1 MTLEGKVAIITG
13 ASRGIGADI
22 ARHLGGLGVAV
33 AVAARSEEEP
43 DPRLPG
49 TIHSVVQEIEDA
61 GGRALAVRTN
71 VRYIE
76 DTQALVDATVAEF
89 GRLDIL
95 VNNAGITFQGSVE
108 EIPLER
114 LELIWQ
120 IDLRA
125 PIVLCRQAIPH
136 MRASGGGHIINVSSN
151 AARPIGAA
159 PYERPRTG
167 SFIYSAFKAGLNRFN
182 EQLARDLQ
190 YDGSRISCN
199 VLSPMGRLKT
209 PGNLYAGRDY
219 GDPLDFEVAEAMAK
233 ATAWICEQPPEF
245 SGHVLWDQELC
256 DAQGL

>member
-1 MTLEGKVAIITG
+1 MALEGKVAIVTG

-33 AVAARSEEEP
+33 AVAARSEQEP

-151 AARPIGAA
+151 AARPIGGRPLRTPSNRELHLLRLQSRTQPLQRAA
-159 PYERPRTG
+159 G
-167 SFIYSAFKAGLNRFN
+167 A
-182 EQLARDLQ
+182 
-190 YDGSRISCN
+190 
-199 VLSPMGRLKT
+199 
-209 PGNLYAGRDY
+209 
-219 GDPLDFEVAEAMAK
+219 
-233 ATAWICEQPPEF
+233 
-245 SGHVLWDQELC
+245 
-256 DAQGL
+256 

>member
-1 MTLEGKVAIITG
+1 MVLEGKVAIVTG

-49 TIHSVVQEIEDA
+49 TIHSVVREIEDT

-76 DTQALVDATVAEF
+76 DTQALVDATMAEF

-95 VNNAGITFQGSVE
+95 VNNAGITFQGGVE

-136 MRASGGGHIINVSSN
+136 MRASGGGHIITS
-151 AARPIGAA
+151 
-159 PYERPRTG
+159 PRT
-167 SFIYSAFKAGLNRFN
+167 RR
-182 EQLARDLQ
+182 ARS
-190 YDGSRISCN
+190 GPPPTNAPGPGASSTPPSR
-199 VLSPMGRLKT
+199 
-209 PGNLYAGRDY
+209 PG
-219 GDPLDFEVAEAMAK
+219 
-233 ATAWICEQPPEF
+233 
-245 SGHVLWDQELC
+245 
-256 DAQGL
+256 

>member
-33 AVAARSEEEP
+33 AVGARSEQEP

-95 VNNAGITFQGSVE
+95 VNNAGITFQGDVE

-125 PIVLCRQAIPH
+125 PIVLCRQSIPH
-136 MRASGGGHIINVSSN
+136 MRAGGGGHIINVSSN
-151 AARPIGAA
+151 AARPIGHA

-190 YDGSRISCN
+190 YDGSGISCN

-209 PGNLYAGRDY
+209 PGNLYAGRDH
-219 GDPLDFEVAEAMAK
+219 GDPLEFEVAEAMAK
-233 ATAWICEQPPEF
+233 ATAWICEQPPGF
-245 SGHVLWDQELC
+245 SGHVLWDQDLC
-256 DAQGL
+256 DAHGL

>member
-1 MTLEGKVAIITG
+1 MALTGKVAIVTG

-22 ARHLGGLGVAV
+22 ARHLGAQGAAV
-33 AVAARSEEEP
+33 VVAARSEEQP

-61 GGRALAVRTN
+61 GSRALAVRTN
-71 VRYIE
+71 VRYPE
-76 DTQALVDATVAEF
+76 ETQTLVDATIDEF

-95 VNNAGITFQGSVE
+95 VNNAGITFQGGIE

-125 PIVLCRQAIPH
+125 PFVLCRQSIPH
-136 MRASGGGHIINVSSN
+136 MRAGGGGHIINVSSN
-151 AARPIGAA
+151 AARPIGPG
-159 PYERPRTG
+159 PYEAPRRG
-167 SFIYSAFKAGLNRFN
+167 SFIYSAFKAALNRFT

-190 YDGSRISCN
+190 FDGSGISAN
-199 VLSPMGRLKT
+199 VLSPMGRVKT
-209 PGNLYAGRDY
+209 PGNLYAGRDL

-233 ATAWICEQPPEF
+233 ATAWICEQP
-245 SGHVLWDQELC
+245 SSYTGHILWDEEVC
-256 DAQGL
+256 AANGL